1 MIAEF
6 NNSYT
11 SKGPIEKAFEQ
22 KICGK
27 INSIKYVKTFN
38 AAVPECS
45 TDDIELVIGGEIYY
59 LSKMR
64 ECKVIHKGDET
75 RYTSEISS
83 DKIDGVLGSTFEVYE
98 ALSKWM
104 KEDDK

>member
-6 NNSYT
+6 NNVYT
-11 SKGPIEKAFEQ
+11 SKGPIDKAFDQ

-27 INSIKYVKTFN
+27 INSIKYVKSYN

-45 TDDIELVIGGEIYY
+45 NEDIELVIGGEIYY

-64 ECKVIHKGDET
+64 GCKIIHKNEDT
-75 RYTSEISS
+75 RYTSEVS
-83 DKIDGVLGSTFEVYE
+83 IDFVDGACTSTLEVYDY
-98 ALSKWM
+98 LSKWM